1 MAEKLLI
8 ELSHTRMG
16 GNKKMSKKYTIG
28 VDYGTQSGRAVLVDV
43 ATGKEVAAAVK
54 DYPHGVMDEYLPDGK
69 TKLLPDWAL
78 QHPQDYLD
86 ILSETIPAVL
96 KEANISADDV
106 IGIGID
112 FTACTMLPTD
122 NSGKPLCFYEE
133 LKGNPHSYV
142 KLWKHHAAQD
152 EANKLNKIAEERGE
166 DFLKRY
172 GGKISSE
179 WLIPKIWQILEEA
192 PEIYDRADRFMEAAD
207 WIIMQLTGAEAR
219 NSCTAGYKAI
229 WHKQKGY
236 PSKDFFKALD
246 PRLENVVQ
254 EKLSTDIHAIGSKA
268 GELTEKAAKL
278 TGLKVGTAIAVANVD
293 AHVAI
298 PAAGITDEAKM
309 LMIMGTST
317 CHILLGTEE
326 KIVPGMCGVVEDG
339 VIPGYLG
346 YEAGQSC
353 VGDHF
358 EWFVENSVPASYSK
372 EAEEKGINIHTL
384 LTEKASKLKVGESG
398 LIALDW
404 WNGNRSVLVDVDLT
418 GMILGCT
425 LLTKPEEIY
434 RALIEATAYGTRMI
448 VETFR
453 ENGVPIKE
461 LYAAGGIAEKNK
473 LMMQIYSD
481 VTNMEIRI
489 SGSPQAPALGS
500 SMFAAVAAGSDKS
513 GYDTIVET
521 AKYMSKVKEEYY
533 KPIPENV
540 EAYNRLYAEYKTLH
554 DYFGRGANDVMK
566 RLKKIKAEAK

>member
-1 MAEKLLI
+1 
-8 ELSHTRMG
+8 MG
-16 GNKKMSKKYTIG
+16 KKYTIG

-43 ATGKEVAAAVK
+43 STGEEVATAVK
-54 DYPHGVMDEYLPDGK
+54 EYLHGVMDEYLPDGK
-69 TKLLPDWAL
+69 TKLPSDWAL
-78 QHPQDYLD
+78 QYPQDYLHV
-86 ILSETIPAVL
+86 LSETIPAIL
-96 KEANISADDV
+96 KEANVDSEDV

-122 NSGKPLCFYEE
+122 KEGKPLCFYEE
-133 LKGNPHSYV
+133 FKLNPHSYV

-166 DFLKRY
+166 NFLKRY

-179 WLIPKIWQILEEA
+179 WLIPKIWQVLNEA
-192 PEIYDRADRFMEAAD
+192 PEIYNKADKFMEAAD
-207 WIIMQLTGAEAR
+207 WVIMQLTGVEAR

-229 WHKQKGY
+229 WHKHEGY
-236 PSKDFFKALD
+236 PSKKFFKVLD
-246 PRLENVVQ
+246 ERLENVVK
-254 EKLSTDIHAIGSKA
+254 EKLSTDIHPIGSKA
-268 GELTEKAAKL
+268 GEITEKAANL
-278 TGLKVGTAIAVANVD
+278 TGLKVGTAVAVANVD
-293 AHVAI
+293 AHVAV
-298 PAAGITDEAKM
+298 PAVGITDSAKM

-358 EWFVENSVPASYSK
+358 QWFVENCVPASYTEEAQK
-372 EAEEKGINIHTL
+372 EGINIHIYL
-384 LTEKASKLKVGESG
+384 AEKASKLKAGESG
-398 LIALDW
+398 LVALDW

-453 ENGVPIKE
+453 ENGVPIE
-461 LYAAGGIAEKNK
+461 GLYAAGGIAEKNN
-473 LMMQIYSD
+473 LIMQIYSD

-489 SGSPQAPALGS
+489 SGSSQAPALGS
-500 SMFAAVAAGSDKS
+500 AMFGALAAGGDKG
-513 GYDTIVET
+513 GYNSIVEA
-521 AKYMSKVKEEYY
+521 AKYMSKVKEEYF
-533 KPIPENV
+533 KPISENV
-540 EAYNRLYAEYKTLH
+540 ETYNKLYAEYKTLH

-566 RLKKIKAEAK
+566 RLKKIKADA

>member
-1 MAEKLLI
+1 
-8 ELSHTRMG
+8 
-16 GNKKMSKKYTIG
+16 MSKKYTIG
-28 VDYGTQSGRAVLVDV
+28 IDYGTQSGRAVLVEV
-43 ATGKEVAAAVK
+43 ATGKEVATAVK
-54 DYPHGVMDEYLPDGK
+54 EYPHGVMDEYLPDGK
-69 TKLLPDWAL
+69 TKLAHDWAL

-86 ILSETIPAVL
+86 VLHETIPAIL
-96 KEANISADDV
+96 KEADVSPEDV
-106 IGIGID
+106 IGLGID

-122 NSGKPLCFYEE
+122 SGGKPLCFYDDYQS
-133 LKGNPHSYV
+133 NPHAYV

-152 EANKLNKIAEERGE
+152 EANKLNRIAKERDE
-166 DFLKRY
+166 AFLKLY

-179 WLIPKIWQILEEA
+179 WLIPKIWQILDEA
-192 PEIYDRADRFMEAAD
+192 PDIYDRADRFMEATD
-207 WIIMQLTGAEAR
+207 WVIMQLTGEEKR

-229 WHKQKGY
+229 WHKQNGY
-236 PSKDFFKALD
+236 PSKEFFKALD
-246 PRLENVVQ
+246 PRLENLVE
-254 EKLSTDIHAIGSKA
+254 EKLSTDIHSIGAKA
-268 GELTEKAAKL
+268 GEITEKAAAL
-278 TGLKVGTAIAVANVD
+278 TGLNVGTAVAVANVD
-293 AHVAI
+293 AHVAV
-298 PAAGITDEAKM
+298 PAVGITEEGKM

-326 KIVPGMCGVVEDG
+326 KMVPGMCGVVEDG

-358 EWFVENSVPASYSK
+358 EWFVENCVPAHYVK
-372 EAEEKGINIHTL
+372 EAEEKGANIHAL
-384 LTEKASKLKVGESG
+384 LTEKAGKLAVGESG

-418 GMILGCT
+418 GMIVGCT

-448 VETFR
+448 IDTFR
-453 ENGVPIKE
+453 ENGVPIHE

-489 SGSPQAPALGS
+489 SASPQAPALGS
-500 SMFAAVAAGSDKS
+500 AMFGALAAGKEKG
-513 GYDTIVET
+513 GYDSIVEA
-521 AKYMSKVKEEYY
+521 AKYMSKVKEEYF

-540 EAYNRLYAEYKTLH
+540 EVYNKLYAEFKILH
-554 DYFGRGANDVMK
+554 DYFGRGPNDVMK